1 MTSGFGLMEERIARR
16 LETVRGLLMETS
28 PSKSFN
34 YLYFDIETTVDTEIE
49 ERWGFPPVLPEEA
62 FITPGSVIKNSIDGV
77 KEELAKH
84 DPLAINQ
91 EWLAQ
96 VWDAEM
102 SKGEKARK
110 GVLSELSKL
119 MGYRSNV
126 ISKFA
131 LDPQLARIA
140 SVAYAID
147 DKPVKSIVGGDN
159 EYDLLLV
166 LWDLMAGA
174 RYLVGWKIVN
184 FDLRMVFGRSIQQMI
199 RPTRHIDMRKYNNP
213 DVIDLKV
220 AIWGNDVG
228 VKGLKQTAQHFGI
241 DIPAG
246 ANVDGS
252 QVALMSTEELLAYNE
267 SDTEITRELHLM
279 AAGMYGLDPVEY
291 PSEEDIP
298 F

>member
-1 MTSGFGLMEERIARR
+1 M
-16 LETVRGLLMETS
+16 
-28 PSKSFN
+28 
-34 YLYFDIETTVDTEIE
+34 
-49 ERWGFPPVLPEEA
+49 
-62 FITPGSVIKNSIDGV
+62 
-77 KEELAKH
+77 
-84 DPLAINQ
+84 
-91 EWLAQ
+91 
-96 VWDAEM
+96 WDAEM

-119 MGYRSNV
+119 MGYRSSV

-147 DKPVKSIVGGDN
+147 DRPVQSIVGGDN

-166 LWDLMAGA
+166 LWDLIARA

-184 FDLRMVFGRSIQQMI
+184 FDLRVVFGRSIQQMI
-199 RPTRHIDMRKYNNP
+199 RPTRRIDMRKYKNP

-228 VKGLKQTAQHFGI
+228 VKGLKQTAMHFGI

-246 ANVDGS
+246 ADVDGS

-267 SDTEITRELHLM
+267 SDVEITRELHLM
-279 AAGMYGLDPVEY
+279 AAGMYGLVPVRY
-291 PSEEDIP
+291 EDEIP